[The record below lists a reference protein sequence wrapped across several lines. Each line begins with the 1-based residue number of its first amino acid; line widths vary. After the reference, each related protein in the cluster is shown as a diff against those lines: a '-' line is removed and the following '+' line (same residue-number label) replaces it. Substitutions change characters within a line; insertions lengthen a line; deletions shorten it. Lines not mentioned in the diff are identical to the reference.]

1 VRQAVDLRDFPS
13 TRRFNLDYVYDFSR
27 LSEFFA
33 GDPSRPEAWEAAIT
47 RVRDRKRSREALAS
61 IVAAQQLERGA
72 PDAARGAATR
82 LTDTSSV
89 AIVTGQQAGVFGG
102 PLYTLLKAVM
112 TVRLADEVSK
122 TYRLPVVPVFWIDS
136 EDHDWAEVSTSRV
149 LDRDLA
155 LRRVTVPGADGA
167 GVAPVARVRLPASV
181 SASIDALRDA
191 LPPTEFTDQLLV
203 DLADAYR
210 PGMGISAAFGRW
222 IERLLGPQGLVVF
235 DGADPA
241 AKPLVSSV
249 FQRELEEPARTAA
262 LAAEAGRALVERGYH
277 MQVTPAPDSVS
288 LFYLNSARLP
298 IRVRDGALAVGD
310 ETRAL
315 DALRAE
321 AETEPAHFSPNVV
334 VRPIVQDTLFPT
346 IAYVAGPN
354 EMAYLAQLRRVYE
367 YFDVPMPLVVPRASA
382 TILDSAAA
390 RFLTRYDLRLH
401 DLRPPDESTL
411 NRLLESRLP
420 ASVEQAFAGVRLAV
434 TDGMTTLI
442 GAVPAIDA
450 TLEGAAR
457 STLGR
462 IEHDLKALHTK
473 IIHAAKKRDETLH
486 RQFTRAQA
494 QAFPE
499 GDAQER
505 AVGSISFLNRFGPSL
520 VEHLRNELPL
530 EPGCHWVLTP

>member
-1 VRQAVDLRDFPS
+1 MRQAVDLRDFPS
-13 TRRFNLDYVYDFSR
+13 TRRFNLDYVYDFNR

-33 GDPSRPEAWEAAIT
+33 GDPSRPEAWREAIA
-47 RVRDRKRSREALAS
+47 RARDRKRSREALAS
-61 IVAAQQLERGA
+61 IVAAQQVEREA
-72 PDAARGAATR
+72 PDAARVAAAR
-82 LTDTSSV
+82 LGDATAV

-112 TVRLADEVSK
+112 TVRLADEVSR
-122 TYRLPVVPVFWIDS
+122 THRLPVVPVFWIDS
-136 EDHDWAEVSTSRV
+136 EDHDWAEVSTCRV
-149 LDRDLA
+149 LDHDFA

-167 GVAPVARVRLPASV
+167 GVAPVARVRLPAAV
-181 SASIDALRDA
+181 ATSIEELRDA
-191 LPPTEFTDQLLV
+191 LPPTEFTDQLLG

-210 PGMGISAAFGRW
+210 PGTGVSAAFGRW
-222 IERLLGPQGLVVF
+222 IERLLGAHGLVVF

-241 AKPLVSSV
+241 AKPLVSTV

-262 LAAEAGRALVERGYH
+262 LATDAGRALVERGYH

-288 LFYLNSARLP
+288 LFHLDSARLP
-298 IRVRDGALAVGD
+298 IRLRDGALAVGD

-321 AETEPAHFSPNVV
+321 AAAAPVHFSPNVV

-367 YFDVPMPLVVPRASA
+367 YFGVPMPLVVPRASA

-390 RFLTRYDLRLH
+390 RFLARYELRL
-401 DLRPPDESTL
+401 DGLRPQDESTL

-434 TDGMTTLI
+434 TDGMTSLI

-457 STLGR
+457 STLGK

-473 IIHAAKKRDETLH
+473 IIHAAKKRDETLR

-505 AVGSISFLNRFGPSL
+505 AVGSIYFLNRFGPSL